1 MEKLI
6 DFCFKGDR
14 TYVHGTDMLNTF
26 IREAHLPAE
35 FHQAPL
41 DFTIHKIARHKL
53 ILVFPDSVSSNLE
66 PHANLYVS
74 AGDSRLR
81 YAYVESDQAVDCR
94 YEYDEDSIV
103 RAADYSVEA
112 KEIALS
118 NFDNYTTIEKIV
130 ALNKGLLQR
139 LFPGAPGKWYF
150 TRIRLSSIVWLND
163 NATGGKPIRLAFR
176 KNFNFKLTASRI
188 FIDGNEVGEIN
199 FSLV

>member
-26 IREAHLPAE
+26 IREADLATD
-35 FHQAPL
+35 FQQASL

-53 ILVFPDSVSSNLE
+53 ILVFPDAVSAEME

-74 AGDSRLR
+74 AGDTRLR
-81 YAYVESDQAVDCR
+81 YTYVESDQEVDCR

-103 RAADYSVEA
+103 RAADYNGEG
-112 KEIALS
+112 KEITLS
-118 NFDNYTTIEKIV
+118 EFDKYTTIEKIV
-130 ALNKGLLQR
+130 ALNKGLLQK
-139 LFPGAPGKWYF
+139 LFPGVPGKWYF
-150 TRIRLSSIVWLND
+150 TRIRLSSIDCLNEA
-163 NATGGKPIRLAFR
+163 ATAPIKVAFR